1 MQDHYETGRKRCST
15 ALCDSERLQRHATAN
30 ACDSDC
36 ERMRGAGC
44 TSDGPWC
51 GSSERGAGWRPA
63 RRLGT
68 RCGRMQVTST
78 HDEALTSQSGC
89 RMRNTEYSRTGGAV
103 YMRLLCAGARAP
115 MENQMATRGRA
126 PAAAPTNRPPH
137 QQRKEG
143 WPGDVTRVCAPPV
156 MVQRNSTR

>member
-103 YMRLLCAGARAP
+103 YMRLCAGARAP